1 MPTFLSVPDLRDI
14 LKGATFLGAGG
25 GGSLSDGLKLLDK
38 LPSTVTGIELF
49 PVTAMKPED
58 SAVFVAGIGSPKAF
72 QDRQD
77 FDEAITAFRAMQRE
91 IAAEGRSLSY
101 IMSGEMGGMN
111 TAVPLYVAAREG
123 LPFLD
128 ADGNGRAVPE
138 LGTGL
143 FPLGAVPPVPL
154 VMAARNGDSVTIRL
168 GDPTDYG
175 DAENVARAL
184 AVAYGMV
191 AAFSTWP
198 VDRQAIES
206 KLDVGGVSKALAVG
220 RALSAAADIEGL
232 ATAMQQAAGAK
243 LVTSGVIKAIEV
255 KTEGGFDYGTTFVS
269 SDGPG
274 PSLWIDFKN
283 ENMLARA
290 ESGDVIDTVPDI
302 IAIVNTDTMEPL
314 SNAETAEGQKVAVFV
329 CRAPQAWYASS
340 GGFDCWKGILGK
352 LGYEGPYTSCV

>member
-1 MPTFLSVPDLRDI
+1 MLTAT
-14 LKGATFLGAGG
+14 GA
-25 GGSLSDGLKLLDK
+25 
-38 LPSTVTGIELF
+38 PF
-49 PVTAMKPED
+49 P
-58 SAVFVAGIGSPKAF
+58 
-72 QDRQD
+72 
-77 FDEAITAFRAMQRE
+77 
-91 IAAEGRSLSY
+91 
-101 IMSGEMGGMN
+101 EM
-111 TAVPLYVAAREG
+111 
-123 LPFLD
+123 
-128 ADGNGRAVPE
+128 
-138 LGTGL
+138 GTGL
-143 FPLGAVPPVPL
+143 FPLGAIPPVPL

-168 GDPTDYG
+168 GDPSDYG
-175 DAENVARAL
+175 NVENVARAL

-220 RALSAAADIEGL
+220 RALSAASDIEGL

-290 ESGDVIDTVPDI
+290 ESGEVIDTVPDI

-329 CRAPQAWYASS
+329 CRAPQAWYANS